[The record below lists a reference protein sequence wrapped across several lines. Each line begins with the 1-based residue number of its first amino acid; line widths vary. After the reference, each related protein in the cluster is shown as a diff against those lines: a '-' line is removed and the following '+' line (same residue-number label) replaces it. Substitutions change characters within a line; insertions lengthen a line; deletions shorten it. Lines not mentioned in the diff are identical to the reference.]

1 METRT
6 FNITTKVSATKEQW
20 ESLDSL
26 VSSIKNLADSSNI
39 IEVLISRKS
48 IADGTLEEHV
58 VPTVV
63 TKERPDEEC
72 DELSSWG
79 TIEWLTE
86 EQVHF
91 PAVTFWRN
99 GD

>member
-6 FNITTKVSATKEQW
+6 FNITTKVSATTEQW
-20 ESLDSL
+20 ASLDAL
-26 VSSIKNLADSSNI
+26 VKSIKNLKDNSNI
-39 IEVLISRKS
+39 VAVLISRISVK
-48 IADGTLEEHV
+48 DGVLEEHV

-79 TIEWLTE
+79 TIEWLPE
-86 EQVHF
+86 EQVNF
-91 PAVTFWRN
+91 SAVTFWRN